1 MLEKARKRAFLL
13 IGVSLFLERRESGK
27 KDQD

>member
-1 MLEKARKRAFLL
+1 MLEPVRQRAFL
-13 IGVSLFLERRESGK
+13 INGVSLFLERRESGK